1 MMRSVFHMAGAVPPH
16 SPNPRRGGMFAV
28 AALCQR
34 RNFVGHRP
42 TLQARH
48 GLNRLF
54 ERFHPFPPNC
64 HFLSTGSSPGRSDPV
79 FDRFSI
85 INGRPRLFPTKLP
98 PFPAFRRA
106 SLIVRPLSRSN
117 SPRSRSSAPIPASSG
132 ALPALSAPGPAS
144 FDAFPGRSVTVPERS
159 VGVPDASFGNK
170 CSCISPPPWA
180 SSSSSLYPAIE
191 TRGRG

>member
-1 MMRSVFHMAGAVPPH
+1 
-16 SPNPRRGGMFAV
+16 MFAV

-64 HFLSTGSSPGRSDPV
+64 HFLSTGSSRGRSDPV

-106 SLIVRPLSRSN
+106 SRIVLRPFSRSN
-117 SPRSRSSAPIPASSG
+117 SPRSRSSSPFPDEFSAVPHG
-132 ALPALSAPGPAS
+132 SAPLS
-144 FDAFPGRSVTVPERS
+144 RFVRRLSRSVRHGSRTLRQRS
-159 VGVPDASFGNK
+159 RCKFLEQMLLHFTSRMGLF
-170 CSCISPPPWA
+170 II
-180 SSSSSLYPAIE
+180 LTFPAIE